1 MNIGKFIKLFIPPI
15 AINLL
20 RKIKSITSQYGWHGD
35 YPSWDEAKKHS
46 TGYED
51 DKILQKVKDGLLKV
65 KKGEAAYE
73 RDGVLFDKIE
83 YSWPLLSGILLAAS
97 INKGQLSVLDFGGS
111 LGSTYF
117 QNRKFLNLLQNVS
130 WNIIEQPHFVREGQL
145 HFQDERLHFY
155 FYEDIETCIKTEK
168 PDVLL
173 LSSVLCYLEKP
184 YEILENLLS
193 YNFPFVIIDR
203 TPLHKKGYD
212 RITIQRVPPWIYK
225 TSYPCWILDK
235 QKLLLFFQKRN
246 YQVIEEFD
254 ALDGKIGNIQ
264 WKGLIFYRLGKVK

>member
-1 MNIGKFIKLFIPPI
+1 MNFKKLIKLFLPPVVGVF
-15 AINLL
+15 L
-20 RKIKSITSQYGWHGD
+20 RKIFHARYGWYGD
-35 YPSWDEAKKHS
+35 YSSWEEAKKHCS
-46 TGYED
+46 GYED
-51 DKILQKVKDGLLKV
+51 EIILKKVKDALLKV
-65 KKGEAAYE
+65 KNGEAAYE

-97 INKGQLSVLDFGGS
+97 ISKGQLSVLDFGGS

-155 FYEDIETCIKTEK
+155 FYEDIETCIKKEK
-168 PDVLL
+168 PTVLI

-203 TPLHKKGYD
+203 TPFHTKSYD
-212 RITIQRVPPWIYK
+212 RITIQKVPPWIYK
-225 TSYPCWILDK
+225 ASYPCWIFDK
-235 QKLLLFFQKRN
+235 KKFMAFFSEKD
-246 YQVIEEFD
+246 YIIIEEFD
-254 ALDGKIGNIQ
+254 AIDGIFENIE
-264 WKGLIFYRLGKVK
+264 WKGFIFYRRRKVK